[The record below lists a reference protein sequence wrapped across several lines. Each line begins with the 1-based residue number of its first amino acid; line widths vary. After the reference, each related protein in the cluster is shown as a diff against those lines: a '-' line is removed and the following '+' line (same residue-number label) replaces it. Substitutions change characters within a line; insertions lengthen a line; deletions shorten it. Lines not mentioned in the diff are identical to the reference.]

1 MKDHEMINKVKK
13 EIKVLES
20 ELNESAAQLGGVFY
34 DSELLLTDSEIFN
47 ELHLLEKKI
56 PEVKNKLEALQ
67 NYNLT
72 ITESENKIKES
83 NAKIKELESK
93 IGSVLEKVGVELYC
107 FIGDRELAFPGV
119 KAIYTELKEGELNSE
134 SLENRLYKF
143 ENNDVKK
150 SFGDVISKPFKV
162 RAIKREIV
170 QNNKDSLKKF
180 CDLGRAYCDIPE
192 LINEETNESI
202 LDILEEYKNI
212 RKRLKLQADNI
223 LSLEKKI
230 NENEEKIQ
238 KDSDGI
244 KLKSLYSKLE
254 EEISTYQ
261 NSISY
266 QLVELGAEIAERS
279 DLGEVND
286 EIQSKLDLYKLK
298 KLEITKKEK
307 ELLFLENRQK
317 LTALSQEIISREKSI
332 NIEEEHIVSL
342 NNQLDRS
349 KEELNKI
356 VEESASMKLWLDEH
370 HLDFES

>member
-20 ELNESAAQLGGVFY
+20 ELNEGAAQLGGVFY
-34 DSELLLTDSEIFN
+34 DSELSLTDSEIFN

-72 ITESENKIKES
+72 IVESENKIKES
-83 NAKIKELESK
+83 NTKIKELESK

-107 FIGDRELAFPGV
+107 FIGDRELAYPDV
-119 KAIYTELKEGELNSE
+119 KAIYAELKEGELNSE
-134 SLENRLYKF
+134 SLENKLYKF

-162 RAIKREIV
+162 RTIKREIV

-180 CDLGRAYCDIPE
+180 CDLGRAYCNIPE
-192 LINEETNESI
+192 LINDETNESI

-212 RKRLKLQADNI
+212 RKRLKNQADNI
-223 LSLEKKI
+223 LSLKNKI

-238 KDSDGI
+238 KNSDGL

-254 EEISTYQ
+254 DEISTYQ

-286 EIQSKLDLYKLK
+286 EIQAKLDLYKSK

-317 LTALSQEIISREKSI
+317 LTAMSQEIISREKSI

-356 VEESASMKLWLDEH
+356 VEKSAAMKLWLDEH
-370 HLDFES
+370 HSDFES